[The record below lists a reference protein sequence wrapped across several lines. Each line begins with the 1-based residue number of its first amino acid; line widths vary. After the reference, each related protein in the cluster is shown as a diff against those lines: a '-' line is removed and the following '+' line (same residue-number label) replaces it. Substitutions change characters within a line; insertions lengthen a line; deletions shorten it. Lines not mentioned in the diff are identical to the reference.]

1 LTTKLFDK
9 YGNVYNH
16 TRVISDGFFNET
28 AYEEYSPVY
37 MTPYNAMMFAISFVA
52 LTASITHVGLY
63 YASDL
68 KKEFWMWGKNKEQQ
82 RYNREM
88 SMDIHVKMMQAYKE
102 VPIWWYALV
111 FIATI
116 VISIVVCEGEERGL
130 TCMIVYICV
139 Y

>member
-1 LTTKLFDK
+1 
-9 YGNVYNH
+9 
-16 TRVISDGFFNET
+16 
-28 AYEEYSPVY
+28 
-37 MTPYNAMMFAISFVA
+37 
-52 LTASITHVGLY
+52 
-63 YASDL
+63 
-68 KKEFWMWGKNKEQQ
+68 MWGKNKEQQ

-111 FIATI
+111 FIVTI
-116 VISIVVCEGEERGL
+116 VISIVVCEGKKRGL